1 MGIWMIKIASFYFLV
16 GVVMGMGM
24 SMTESYGLSPVHVHL
39 NLIGWVSMAIGG
51 LVYERFPSAARTL
64 GKLHFWMHNAGVPLM
79 MGGLAA
85 YILGFPA
92 LAPLIPVGGI
102 LIVLG
107 TLLFFLNVVRNVHG
121 VREAQADRSAP
132 RSTPAG

>member
-1 MGIWMIKIASFYFLV
+1 MGTLMLKIASFYFLV

-24 SMTESYGLSPVHVHL
+24 SMTESFGLSPVHVHL

-51 LVYERFPSAARTL
+51 LVYDRFPAASRTL
-64 GKLHFWMHNAGVPLM
+64 GKLHFWMHNIGVPLM

-85 YILGFPA
+85 YILGFA
-92 LAPLIPVGGI
+92 SLAPLIPVGGI

-107 TLLFFLNVVRNVHG
+107 TLIFFINIVRNVHASKE
-121 VREAQADRSAP
+121 VHADRSAT
-132 RSTPAG
+132 RHTAG

>member
-1 MGIWMIKIASFYFLV
+1 MGVRMLQIASFYFLI

-51 LVYERFPSAARTL
+51 LVYDRFPSAARTL
-64 GKLHFWMHNAGVPLM
+64 GKVHFWMHNVGVPLM

-85 YILGFPA
+85 YILGFAA

-107 TLLFFLNVVRNVHG
+107 TLVFFINMVKNVHT
-121 VREAQADRSAP
+121 VKEVQADPSAANH
-132 RSTPAG
+132 TVG

>member
-1 MGIWMIKIASFYFLV
+1 MGIRMIKIASFYFLV

-24 SMTESYGLSPVHVHL
+24 SMTDSYSLSPVHVHL

-51 LVYERFPSAARTL
+51 LVYDRFPAAARTL
-64 GKLHFWMHNAGVPLM
+64 GKLHFWMHNIGVPLM
-79 MGGLAA
+79 MGGLTAFM
-85 YILGFPA
+85 LGFTS

-107 TLLFFLNVVRNVHG
+107 TLLFFINIVRNAHAAK
-121 VREAQADRSAP
+121 ETHADRSP
-132 RSTPAG
+132 TH